1 MFVGILVAVLV
12 AAGWFTGRVQA
23 KGDNTY
29 RMFSQFMDVVGKVR
43 DNYVEE
49 VDVDGLVEDA
59 IRGMLL
65 SLDPH
70 SQYLTPADYTSLKID
85 TQGSYGGLG
94 IVIGVRDGYLTVV
107 SPMEGTPASRMGIR
121 SLDRVVEID
130 GESTDGLTLD
140 DAVSRMRG
148 PKGTQVKLTIMREG
162 VDEPLEFVLTREVI
176 EVKSVPYAFATPD
189 SIGYVRLS
197 RFSETIE
204 SSLGSALAKLERGG
218 IRGLVVDL
226 RRNPGG
232 LLTEAI
238 AVSEFFVPRGD
249 TIVYTD
255 GRVPI
260 QKACYY
266 SEAKRVHDGY
276 PLVVLIDGGSASA
289 SEIVAGAI
297 QDLDLG
303 VLVGER
309 SFGKGSVQSVFPLRD
324 GAALKLT
331 TALYYTPSGRCINS
345 EENRPEARTAADI
358 KIGKS
363 AEKTP
368 APEYKTAG
376 GRTVYGGGGIL
387 PDVVVPYSKI
397 SAIAEKFERNLA
409 FYKFAFEYLNKHK
422 GTKAEAFKVTPAVLS
437 EFKQFVKDKKID
449 YAEKDFDADR
459 AYIERAITR
468 EIMSQLAGEEA
479 AFIVYS
485 QGDPQVQMC
494 LELLRKART
503 TPELFK
509 VAQAQAAADV
519 AASGEK
525 ASAAAK
531 Q

>member
-1 MFVGILVAVLV
+1 MSALVVVLV

-29 RMFSQFMDVVGKVR
+29 RMFSQFMDVVARVR

-49 VDVDGLVEDA
+49 VGVDGLVEDA

-70 SQYLTPADYTSLKID
+70 SQYLTSSDYTSLKID

-94 IVIGVRDGYLTVV
+94 IVIGVRDGFLTVV

-130 GESTDGLTLD
+130 GETTDGLTLD
-140 DAVSRMRG
+140 DAVSKMRG
-148 PKGTQVKLTIMREG
+148 PKGTQVKLGILRDG
-162 VDEPLEFVLTREVI
+162 VDEPLEFVLTREII

-189 SIGYVRLS
+189 SIGYVRVS
-197 RFSETIE
+197 RFSETVPANLE
-204 SSLGSALAKLERGG
+204 SALEKLEKGG
-218 IRGLVVDL
+218 IKGLVMDL

-238 AVSEFFVPRGD
+238 AVSESFVPKGKLV
-249 TIVYTD
+249 VYTD
-255 GRVPI
+255 GRVPV
-260 QKACYY
+260 QKAHYY
-266 SEAKRVHDGY
+266 SQSKRVHDGY
-276 PLVVLIDGGSASA
+276 PLVVLVDGGSASA

-331 TALYYTPSGRCINS
+331 TAKYFTPSGRCIHR
-345 EENRPEARTAADI
+345 EDTKRQVRTTADI
-358 KIGKS
+358 KIGES
-363 AEKTP
+363 AEKAEDP
-368 APEYKTAG
+368 AFKTAA

-387 PDVVVPYSKI
+387 PDVVVPYPRI

-409 FYKFAFEYLNKHK
+409 FYKFAFEYLEKHK
-422 GTKAEAFKVTPAVLS
+422 NTKADAFKVTPAVVS
-437 EFKQFVKDKKID
+437 EFKKFVKEKKIEYVD
-449 YAEKDFDADR
+449 KEFDDDR
-459 AYIERAITR
+459 PYIERAIAR
-468 EIMSQLAGEEA
+468 EVISLLSGEEA
-479 AFIVYS
+479 AFIVHS
-485 QGDPQVQMC
+485 EGDPQVQKGF
-494 LELLRKART
+494 EILRKART
-503 TPELFK
+503 TADLFK
-509 VAQAQAAADV
+509 LAQAMAPAEEAAPDAKV
-519 AASGEK
+519 S
-525 ASAAAK
+525 SAAK

>member
-1 MFVGILVAVLV
+1 MFVAALVVVLV

-70 SQYLTPADYTSLKID
+70 SQYLSAADYTSLKID

-130 GESTDGLTLD
+130 GEPTDGLTLD

-148 PKGTQVKLTIMREG
+148 PKGTQVKLSILRDG
-162 VDEPLEFVLTREVI
+162 VDDPLEFVLTREVI

-197 RFSETIE
+197 RFSETVQSNLE
-204 SSLGSALAKLERGG
+204 SALAKLERSG
-218 IRGLVVDL
+218 IKGLVLDL

-238 AVSEFFVPRGD
+238 AVSESFVPRGKLV
-249 TIVYTD
+249 VYTD
-255 GRVPI
+255 GRVPV
-260 QKACYY
+260 QKAHYY
-266 SEAKRVHDGY
+266 SQSRKIHDGY

-297 QDLDLG
+297 QDLDVG

-331 TALYYTPSGRCINS
+331 TAKYFTPSGRCIHR
-345 EENRPEARTAADI
+345 EEAPEQVRTAGDI

-363 AEKTP
+363 TEKTEDP
-368 APEYKTAG
+368 AFKTAA

-387 PDVVVPYSKI
+387 PDVVVPYPRI
-397 SAIAEKFERNLA
+397 SAVAEKLERNLA
-409 FYKFAFEYLNKHK
+409 FYKFAFEYLSKHK
-422 GTKAEAFKVTPAVLS
+422 GTKAGAFKVTPSVMS
-437 EFKQFVKDKKID
+437 EFKQFVKDKKIE
-449 YAEKDFDADR
+449 YVEKEFEDDR
-459 AYIERAITR
+459 AYVERAIAR
-468 EIMSQLAGEEA
+468 EVALQLSGEEA
-479 AFIVYS
+479 AFIVHS
-485 QGDPQVQMC
+485 EGDPQVQKGF
-494 LELLRKART
+494 EILRKART
-503 TPELFK
+503 TADLFK
-509 VAQAQAAADV
+509 LAQTMAPAEG
-519 AASGEK
+519 AASDEK
-525 ASAAAK
+525 VSPAAK